1 MLRQSDL
8 LLTLGRRILL
18 LVLMLILGWAIVVGL
33 SLVLQPL
40 LAGKAAAYITIATEL
55 QEIVVF
61 ILPAVGCA
69 LLCCRRPAELL
80 GLSRGFSLPILIGI
94 LAIVALSV
102 PAMEAIIFWN
112 AHWHLP
118 ASLAGLEQ
126 SLRQMEEASS
136 QMMISLLSSNTS
148 VVALILNILVV
159 GISAGVAEELFFRG
173 CLQRLLTT
181 GGVNR
186 HIAVWT
192 VAVLFSA
199 MHFQF
204 FGFVPR
210 MLLGAY
216 FGYLMVW
223 TGSVWASA
231 LAHSLN
237 NTFFVVAAWTT
248 LRTDPQSF
256 YDTAAQGEIYAWP
269 LIAASAVAT
278 ASVMWWLWRNRRSAA
293 VIKKE
298 L

>member
-8 LLTLGRRILL
+8 LLTLGRRLLL
-18 LVLMLILGWAIVVGL
+18 LVLMLILGWAITVGL
-33 SLVLQPL
+33 CLVLQSL
-40 LAGKAAAYITIATEL
+40 LSSRPAAGIIISTEL
-55 QEIVVF
+55 QEIFVF

-69 LLCCRRPAELL
+69 LLCCRKPAELL
-80 GLSRGFSLPILIGI
+80 CLSKGFSLSTLIGV
-94 LAIVALSV
+94 LAIVSVSV
-102 PAMEAIIFWN
+102 PAMEAVIYWN

-118 ASLAGLEQ
+118 ASMAGLEQ

-136 QMMISLLSSNTS
+136 QMMMTLLSSNTS
-148 VVALILNILVV
+148 VAALILNILVV
-159 GISAGVAEELFFRG
+159 GISAGIAEEIFFRG

-192 VAVLFSA
+192 VAIIFSA

-223 TGSVWASA
+223 TGSVWAGA

-237 NTFFVVAAWTT
+237 NTIYVVAAWLT
-248 LRTDPQSF
+248 LRNDPQNF
-256 YDTAAQGEIYAWP
+256 YDTASQGEIYAWP
-269 LIAASAVAT
+269 MIVCSVI
-278 ASVMWWLWRNRRSAA
+278 ASVCALWWLWRNRCCSRT
-293 VIKKE
+293 E
-298 L
+298 